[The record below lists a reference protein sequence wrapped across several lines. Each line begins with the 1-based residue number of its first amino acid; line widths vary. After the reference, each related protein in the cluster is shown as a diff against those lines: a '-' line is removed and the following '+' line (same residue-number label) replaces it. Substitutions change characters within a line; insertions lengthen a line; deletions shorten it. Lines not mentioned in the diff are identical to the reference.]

1 MSENFKMI
9 AKTFYG
15 FEDVLAREL
24 LELGAQKIDKGLRNV
39 SFYGDKGFLYKSNL
53 CLRTALRILKPIFH
67 FKFKDIEDYYKNINN
82 FKWEELIDVD
92 SSFVINSVV
101 FHSKT
106 FNNSKYASLKAKDA
120 IVDRFRDAF
129 KKRPDVNSSNP
140 DLKIEIHVN
149 RNLCSISIDSSGDS
163 LHKRGYKKYNSHA
176 PLNEV
181 LAAGIILMSGW
192 DKKSDLLDP
201 MCGTGTI
208 LIEAAMIARNI
219 APNLNRSFFA
229 FEKWKDWDE
238 DLFELIEK
246 SVLGKIV
253 DFDNK
258 LYGFDISLSMIK
270 KAEKNIEISQ
280 VDVDIEVL
288 TKDFLKSSK
297 EDQDDLFII
306 INPPYDKRIS
316 ADAKSLYKSIGDT
329 LKNNYQFSDVWII
342 TANLEAIKSI
352 GLKTSKKIKLFNSN
366 LESRLLNYK
375 IYPGTK
381 KVKN

>member
-1 MSENFKMI
+1 M
-9 AKTFYG
+9 
-15 FEDVLAREL
+15 
-24 LELGAQKIDKGLRNV
+24 
-39 SFYGDKGFLYKSNL
+39 
-53 CLRTALRILKPIFH
+53 
-67 FKFKDIEDYYKNINN
+67 
-82 FKWEELIDVD
+82 
-92 SSFVINSVV
+92 
-101 FHSKT
+101 
-106 FNNSKYASLKAKDA
+106 
-120 IVDRFRDAF
+120 
-129 KKRPDVNSSNP
+129 
-140 DLKIEIHVN
+140 
-149 RNLCSISIDSSGDS
+149 
-163 LHKRGYKKYNSHA
+163 
-176 PLNEV
+176 
-181 LAAGIILMSGW
+181 
-192 DKKSDLLDP
+192 
-201 MCGTGTI
+201 
-208 LIEAAMIARNI
+208 
-219 APNLNRSFFA
+219 
-229 FEKWKDWDE
+229 
-238 DLFELIEK
+238 
-246 SVLGKIV
+246 GKIV

-288 TKDFLKSSK
+288 KKDFLKSSK